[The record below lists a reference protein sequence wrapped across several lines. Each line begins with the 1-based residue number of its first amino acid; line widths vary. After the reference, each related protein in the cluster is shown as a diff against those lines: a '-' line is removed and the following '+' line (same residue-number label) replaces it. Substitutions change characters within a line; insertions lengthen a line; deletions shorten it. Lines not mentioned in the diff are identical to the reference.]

1 MIKKILLLAL
11 VIILAV
17 GLFSSFAHGVSLKL
31 LGLTIDTK
39 SYTDIAKMSQ
49 ELVNKK
55 NTLENKNTVEYP
67 QAITRQ
73 QAAQSSFRINKSAY
87 DELALKASPS
97 DIRKANQKEEY
108 LLDYLWMKIGTYANI
123 SDVKVLITPKQE
135 ESRIYFDVSG
145 QYIAVI
151 NFIYDLENDEDLAF
165 NIDNMVMQGGSSD
178 AVTNASF
185 FVANVNVVTASSDNI

>member
-11 VIILAV
+11 VVILAV

-55 NTLENKNTVEYP
+55 NTLENKNTTEYP

-151 NFIYDLENDEDLAF
+151 NFIYDK
-165 NIDNMVMQGGSSD
+165 I
-178 AVTNASF
+178 
-185 FVANVNVVTASSDNI
+185 I

>member
-11 VIILAV
+11 VVILAV

-55 NTLENKNTVEYP
+55 NTLENKNTIEYP

>member
-11 VIILAV
+11 VVILAV

-55 NTLENKNTVEYP
+55 NTLENKNTTEYP

>member
-11 VIILAV
+11 VVILAV

>member
-55 NTLENKNTVEYP
+55 NTLENKNTTEYP